1 MESSNTLDKQEKDNA
16 IVVLRRVSQANRSV
30 TEQYRQ
36 EEIKM
41 KKYDL
46 MELLFTDK
54 MEEME
59 KQVQDKDS
67 ENRRLRDIIHRLGGD
82 PDALLKASSSAK

>member
-1 MESSNTLDKQEKDNA
+1 
-16 IVVLRRVSQANRSV
+16 
-30 TEQYRQ
+30 
-36 EEIKM
+36 M